1 MKDSTELNAKLTQLQ
16 QENLRLHA
24 KLDALITLLPQ
35 SIVFKDV
42 KTSKEK
48 QLLAS
53 NTKTK
58 RTLKQLKPKK
68 GWSRWIQVQKLIFR
82 DPVTDK
88 PQVLVVETD
97 VSDLK
102 EQDKLLKN
110 ITNSLDD
117 FASLT
122 SHDLQ
127 APLRHIGIFSEML
140 ESEYLNALDETG
152 EMYLQEIR
160 SGVNNMRV
168 QIDGFLRFIR
178 NSPTGIELDSIDMS
192 DVFKDCHS
200 EIKTTLDD
208 IGGSLTYPTESI
220 WVQGDAVM
228 LNQALRILLDNCIKY
243 RHPDRALK
251 INITH
256 KVLAELTEIVIKD
269 NGIGIDHNRRNTIFN
284 LFDRSRPL
292 SETKGLSVGLALC
305 KRIMVF
311 HGGNV
316 ELKNRKT
323 GAGFSLELKNASQSL

>member
-1 MKDSTELNAKLTQLQ
+1 MKDSTELNAKLTRLQ

-24 KLDALITLLPQ
+24 KMDALITLLPH

-42 KTSKEK
+42 ETSKEK
-48 QLLAS
+48 QLLTS
-53 NTKTK
+53 NIKTK

-102 EQDKLLKN
+102 ERDNLLKN
-110 ITNSLDD
+110 ITNNLDD

-122 SHDLQ
+122 SHDLR

-140 ESEYLNALDETG
+140 ENEYVSALDETG
-152 EMYLQEIR
+152 EMYLKEIR

-168 QIDGFLRFIR
+168 QIDGFLRFIH
-178 NSPTGIELDSIDMS
+178 NSPTGIELDSVDMS
-192 DVFKDCHS
+192 EIFKDSHS
-200 EIKTTLDD
+200 EIQTTLDD
-208 IGGSLTYPTESI
+208 IGGIMKYPTTPI

-251 INITH
+251 IVIKH
-256 KVLAELTEIVIKD
+256 KVQAELTEIVIQD
-269 NGIGIDHNRRNTIFN
+269 NGIGIDHNRRKTIFN

-292 SETKGLSVGLALC
+292 SETKSLSVGLALC
-305 KRIMVF
+305 KRIMMF
-311 HGGNV
+311 HGGNI
-316 ELKNRKT
+316 ELKNRET
-323 GAGFSLELKNASQSL
+323 GACFSLELKNASKPL